1 VPGSVNDERPV
12 SPEVFELRLPQLST
26 RTSVHEDI
34 VFRSAST
41 LILRSNAMME
51 TEQGG
56 SDPCRHIS
64 AQSAKEFLATIWM
77 ELLDWGA
84 IALNSA
90 GRFLTAMLNFV
101 MLAVAATVAVIAVIV
116 LIVREQITKPSEEP
130 TFSLISVKTF
140 LRKTRA
146 SVSD

>member
-1 VPGSVNDERPV
+1 
-12 SPEVFELRLPQLST
+12 
-26 RTSVHEDI
+26 
-34 VFRSAST
+34 
-41 LILRSNAMME
+41 MME

-56 SDPCRHIS
+56 SGSCRHIT
-64 AQSAKEFLATIWM
+64 AQSAKEFLATIWL

-101 MLAVAATVAVIAVIV
+101 MLAIAATIAVLAVIV

-130 TFSLISVKTF
+130 TFSLISAKTF
-140 LRKTRA
+140 LGKRRA

>member
-1 VPGSVNDERPV
+1 
-12 SPEVFELRLPQLST
+12 
-26 RTSVHEDI
+26 
-34 VFRSAST
+34 
-41 LILRSNAMME
+41 
-51 TEQGG
+51 
-56 SDPCRHIS
+56 
-64 AQSAKEFLATIWM
+64 M

-101 MLAVAATVAVIAVIV
+101 MLAITATIALLAVIV
-116 LIVREQITKPSEEP
+116 LILREQIMKSSADS

-140 LRKTRA
+140 LRKTGA